1 MGQNYFIGLLNGGDN
16 KMIDEKKLK
25 EAENR
30 VKQFISEGI
39 IKSKGKPEHVDFFIK
54 NADNSIDSAKA
65 LFELSTNPQ
74 KQESLGFTSFN
85 GLLWVV
91 NASYYSMFYMARAL
105 LENSGI
111 KIKADL
117 SIHAVTFDAVIYYFY
132 LTGKLQKEFLEDF
145 IEAKEDAAELLGKQK
160 ADELMEAYFF
170 EKKKRG
176 VFTYDMGTVLVQSK
190 AKTSLERAQKFRRE
204 LKKII
209 DKSKK

>member
-1 MGQNYFIGLLNGGDN
+1 ML
-16 KMIDEKKLK
+16 DEKKLK
-25 EAENR
+25 EAEKR

-39 IKSKGKPEHVDFFIK
+39 IKSKGKPEYVDFFIK
-54 NADNSIDSAKA
+54 NADDSVDSAKA

-105 LENSGI
+105 LESNGI

-117 SIHAVTFDAVIYYFY
+117 SIHAVTFDAMVYYFY
-132 LTGKLQKEFLEDF
+132 LTGRLQKEFLEDF
-145 IEAKEDAAELLGKQK
+145 IETKEDAAELLGKQK
-160 ADELMEAYFF
+160 ADELMEDYFF
-170 EKKKRG
+170 EKKKRST
-176 VFTYDMGTVLVQSK
+176 FTYDMGIVLVESK

-209 DKSKK
+209 DKSRK

>member
-1 MGQNYFIGLLNGGDN
+1 
-16 KMIDEKKLK
+16 MINERKLK
-25 EAENR
+25 EAESR
-30 VKQFISEGI
+30 VKQFITEGI
-39 IKSKGKPEHVDFFIK
+39 IKSKEMPEHVDFFIK
-54 NADNSIDSAKA
+54 NADDSIDSAKA
-65 LFELSTNPQ
+65 LFELSTDAQ
-74 KQESLGFTSFN
+74 KQAYLGFTSFN

-117 SIHAVTFDAVIYYFY
+117 SIHAVAFDAVIYYFY

-145 IEAKEDAAELLGKQK
+145 IEAKEDAAEILGKQK
-160 ADELMEAYFF
+160 ADELMEEYFF

-176 VFTYDMGTVLVQSK
+176 AFTYDMGNVLVQSK
-190 AKTSLERAQKFRRE
+190 AKTSLERAQRFTRE

-209 DKSKK
+209 DKGRK

>member
-1 MGQNYFIGLLNGGDN
+1 ML
-16 KMIDEKKLK
+16 DEEKLK

-30 VKQFISEGI
+30 VKRFIGEGMI
-39 IKSKGKPEHVDFFIK
+39 RSKGKPEYADFFIK
-54 NADNSIDSAKA
+54 NADDSIDSAKA

-74 KQESLGFTSFN
+74 KQESFGFTSFN

-105 LENSGI
+105 LEKNGI

-117 SIHAVTFDAVIYYFY
+117 SIHAVTFDAIIYYFY
-132 LTGKLQKEFLEDF
+132 LTGRLQKEFLEDF

-160 ADELMEAYFF
+160 ADELMEDYFF
-170 EKKKRG
+170 EKRKRST
-176 VFTYDMGTVLVQSK
+176 FTYEMGAILVESK

-209 DKSKK
+209 DKSRN

>member
-1 MGQNYFIGLLNGGDN
+1 ML
-16 KMIDEKKLK
+16 DEKKLK
-25 EAENR
+25 EAESR

-39 IKSKGKPEHVDFFIK
+39 IKSKGKPEFVDFFIK
-54 NADNSIDSAKA
+54 NADDSIDSAKA

-74 KQESLGFTSFN
+74 KRESLGFTSFN

-105 LENSGI
+105 LESNGI

-117 SIHAVTFDAVIYYFY
+117 SIHAVTFDAMIYYFY
-132 LTGKLQKEFLEDF
+132 LTGRLQKEFLDDF

-160 ADELMEAYFF
+160 ADQLMEDYFF
-170 EKKKRG
+170 EKRKRAT
-176 VFTYDMGTVLVQSK
+176 FTYDMGTLLVESK

-209 DKSKK
+209 DKIRK

>member
-1 MGQNYFIGLLNGGDN
+1 VL
-16 KMIDEKKLK
+16 DEKNLK
-25 EAENR
+25 EAEKR
-30 VKQFISEGI
+30 VKQFISEGL
-39 IKSKGKPEHVDFFIK
+39 IKSKGKPEFVNFFIK
-54 NADNSIDSAKA
+54 NANDSIDSAKA
-65 LFELSTNPQ
+65 LFELSISSQ

-91 NASYYSMFYMARAL
+91 NASYYSMFYMSRAL
-105 LENSGI
+105 LESYGI

-117 SIHAVTFDAVIYYFY
+117 SIHAVTFDAMICFFY

-160 ADELMEAYFF
+160 ADELMEEYFF
-170 EKKKRG
+170 EKRKRAT
-176 VFTYDMGTVLVQSK
+176 FTYDMGTVLVESK

>member
-1 MGQNYFIGLLNGGDN
+1 MLED
-16 KMIDEKKLK
+16 KKLK

-30 VKQFISEGI
+30 VKQYQNDGI
-39 IKSKGKPEHVDFFIK
+39 IKTKGKPEHIDFFLK
-54 NADNSIDSAKA
+54 NADDSVDSAKA
-65 LFELSTNPQ
+65 LLELSTDSEKQ
-74 KQESLGFTSFN
+74 KLLGFTSFN

-105 LENSGI
+105 LENEGI
-111 KIKADL
+111 KIKTDL
-117 SIHAVTFDAVIYYFY
+117 SIHAVTFDTLISYFY
-132 LTGKLQKEFLEDF
+132 LTGRLQKELLKDF

-160 ADELMEAYFF
+160 ADELIEEYFF

-176 VFTYDMGTVLVQSK
+176 TFTYDMGEILVRSK

-209 DKSKK
+209 IKNKKKHVLSDNKKPPQFTN

>member
-1 MGQNYFIGLLNGGDN
+1 ML
-16 KMIDEKKLK
+16 DEKKLK
-25 EAENR
+25 GAESR

-39 IKSKGKPEHVDFFIK
+39 IKSKNNPEYVDFFIK
-54 NADNSIDSAKA
+54 NAEDSIDSAKA
-65 LFELSTNPQ
+65 LFELSTNHQ

-105 LENSGI
+105 LENGGI
-111 KIKADL
+111 KIKTDL

-132 LTGKLQKEFLEDF
+132 LTGKLQKEFLENF

-160 ADELMEAYFF
+160 ADELIEEYFF

-176 VFTYDMGTVLVQSK
+176 AFTYEMGAVLVKSK
-190 AKTSLERAQKFRRE
+190 AKTSLERAQKFRVE
-204 LKKII
+204 LKKLI
-209 DKSKK
+209 DKSRK

>member
-1 MGQNYFIGLLNGGDN
+1 ML
-16 KMIDEKKLK
+16 DEKKLK

-30 VKQFISEGI
+30 VKRFISDGA

-54 NADNSIDSAKA
+54 NANDSIDSAKA
-65 LFELSTNPQ
+65 LFELSTNPK

-105 LENSGI
+105 LENNGI

-117 SIHAVTFDAVIYYFY
+117 SIHAVTFDAMIYYFY

-160 ADELMEAYFF
+160 ADELMEDYFF
-170 EKKKRG
+170 EKKKRSS
-176 VFTYDMGTVLVQSK
+176 FTYEMGTVLVESK

-204 LKKII
+204 IKKII
-209 DKSKK
+209 DKSSK

>member
-1 MGQNYFIGLLNGGDN
+1 MLED
-16 KMIDEKKLK
+16 KKLK

-30 VKQFISEGI
+30 VKQYQNDGI
-39 IKSKGKPEHVDFFIK
+39 IKTKARPEHVDFFLK
-54 NADNSIDSAKA
+54 SADDSVDSAKA
-65 LFELSTNPQ
+65 LFELSTDTEKQ
-74 KQESLGFTSFN
+74 KYLGFTSFN

-105 LENSGI
+105 LENEGI
-111 KIKADL
+111 KIKTDL
-117 SIHAVTFDAVIYYFY
+117 SIHAVTFDTLISYFY
-132 LTGKLQKEFLEDF
+132 LTGRLQKELLKDF

-160 ADELMEAYFF
+160 ADELIEEYFF

-176 VFTYDMGTVLVQSK
+176 TFTYDMGEILVRSK

-209 DKSKK
+209 TKNRE

>member
-1 MGQNYFIGLLNGGDN
+1 ML
-16 KMIDEKKLK
+16 DEKKLK

-30 VKQFISEGI
+30 VKQFISDGI

-54 NADNSIDSAKA
+54 NADDSIDSAKA
-65 LFELSTNPQ
+65 LFELSTSAE

-105 LENSGI
+105 LENGGI
-111 KIKADL
+111 KIKTDL
-117 SIHAVTFDAVIYYFY
+117 SIHAVTFDAMIYYFY
-132 LTGKLQKEFLEDF
+132 LTGRLQKELLEDF

-160 ADELMEAYFF
+160 ADELMEDYFF

-176 VFTYDMGTVLVQSK
+176 IFTYDMGTVLVESK

-209 DKSKK
+209 EKKRK

>member
-1 MGQNYFIGLLNGGDN
+1 ML
-16 KMIDEKKLK
+16 DEKKLK

-30 VKQFISEGI
+30 VKQFISDGV

-54 NADNSIDSAKA
+54 NADDSVDSAKV
-65 LFELSTNPQ
+65 LFELSTNPK

-105 LENSGI
+105 LENGGI

-117 SIHAVTFDAVIYYFY
+117 SIHAVTFDAMIYYFY

-145 IEAKEDAAELLGKQK
+145 IEAKEDAVELLGKQK
-160 ADELMEAYFF
+160 ADELMEDYFF

-176 VFTYDMGTVLVQSK
+176 IFTYDMGMVLVESK

-209 DKSKK
+209 DKNRK

>member
-1 MGQNYFIGLLNGGDN
+1 
-16 KMIDEKKLK
+16 MIDEKKLK
-25 EAENR
+25 EAESR

-39 IKSKGKPEHVDFFIK
+39 IKSKSKPEHVDFFIK
-54 NADNSIDSAKA
+54 NADDSIDSAKA
-65 LFELSTNPQ
+65 LFELSTNSQ

-117 SIHAVTFDAVIYYFY
+117 SIHAVVFDAVIHYFY

-160 ADELMEAYFF
+160 ADELMEEYFF

-176 VFTYDMGTVLVQSK
+176 TFTYDMGTVLVQSK
-190 AKTSLERAQKFRRE
+190 AKTSLERAQRFRRE

-209 DKSKK
+209 DKGRK